1 MDEVHRNGH
10 RWATRTGR
18 HRPAERPGPTST
30 AERSFAGG
38 DRPTRSAR
46 AGRCRSGRSALPRCG
61 PPLPG
66 PADTAPRGAV
76 RAAHFRRF
84 LEAPPERSDTRE
96 RQDLQEQRR
105 NIGETAS
112 PATTRAST
120 SRCRAM
126 PSPASPGK
134 PSRGAA
140 RSRSNNV
147 FRHRGEGDLQRRWAP
162 RERPSGGPI
171 VRFRGAAFRKV
182 RRKEPGR
189 PFTSPRCPFPG
200 PPRPRPGEATP

>member
-1 MDEVHRNGH
+1 MRCIATGIGGPPAPVGIGRPNGQAQ
-10 RWATRTGR
+10 RQLPNGRSRAATGR
-18 HRPAERPGPTST
+18 LAPLELAV
-30 AERSFAGG
+30 AVLVVQRS
-38 DRPTRSAR
+38 P
-46 AGRCRSGRSALPRCG
+46 
-61 PPLPG
+61 
-66 PADTAPRGAV
+66 GAV
-76 RAAHFRRF
+76 PRFPAQQIPHPEGQSVLRTSVVF

-182 RRKEPGR
+182 RRREPGR

-200 PPRPRPGEATP
+200 PPRPPPGEATP